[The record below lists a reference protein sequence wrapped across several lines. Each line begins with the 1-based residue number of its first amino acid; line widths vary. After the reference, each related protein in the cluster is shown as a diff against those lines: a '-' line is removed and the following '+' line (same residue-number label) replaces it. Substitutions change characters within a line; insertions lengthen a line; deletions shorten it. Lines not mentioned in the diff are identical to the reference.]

1 MSSGGD
7 TKAAKLLYLL
17 LSVCYVSLNRDN
29 EAGCCRGITTE
40 ERKAQKTKNPAEA
53 GFKIGRRERIRTSDP
68 LVPNQL
74 RYQAALL
81 ADVLLFEFLVQFIK
95 KSWCEGGDLNPHV
108 RKNTNT

>member
-1 MSSGGD
+1 MRR
-7 TKAAKLLYLL
+7 LRRENL
-17 LSVCYVSLNRDN
+17 
-29 EAGCCRGITTE
+29 
-40 ERKAQKTKNPAEA
+40 KTKNPAEA

-81 ADVLLFEFLVQFIK
+81 AVLLLFEFLVQFF